1 MAELNF
7 KVNADVEQLVKLR
20 QEVEALKKALQDFD
34 AGGNTKG
41 FDELNKKYQESTAKL
56 KEYEKQIESYQRIMQ
71 QLNISSGVADSARQ
85 ITTELNNATDV
96 FVEQQIRVKDLDKE
110 LRELN
115 KTYLKMSEADRMA
128 QSGQDLLK
136 EIKQKTAARQAEAA
150 VLKDLRKEYQ
160 SNMAMEK
167 AAADSLV
174 ALRQQL
180 SVLTKEFDRLSA
192 ADRNAEAGSNLIKQI
207 QTLQTE
213 LNAAEQ
219 ATGRYQRN
227 VGNYA
232 SAWNG
237 LGVSV
242 QQVARELPSLA
253 VSANTFFLA
262 ISNNLPMLIDELKKA
277 QAEYKAFQA
286 AVKAGQT
293 DVAKVASVWK
303 QLASAVFSWQT
314 ALVVGITLLSVYGKD
329 IINFTK
335 SLFNAGEAIK
345 DVDEL
350 QKEMNKSFSDSV
362 KGVGQQINK
371 FKSLKREW
379 QELGS
384 NVKAQEEYIKRNE
397 SAFKQMGI
405 AIDGVND
412 VENLFNNGTQAF
424 IESLKLR
431 AQATAAQ
438 KLAAEE
444 YEKAF
449 KKEIEAE
456 EARQKANDVRT
467 KNEIDN
473 TAVLQDTRYGNI
485 KSYQEL
491 VDERAKSFENEAAAI
506 DKDAESIRKNADAY
520 FELAKS
526 KEDAAKKTLEKAG
539 IESYDEYADEQ
550 AKAAKQAAEKA
561 AEEQL
566 KVQQKLNEQLLDL
579 RQRNQQAEIN
589 LMSDGTE
596 KKLAQ
601 IELDYDKAIAEI
613 KKREKEW
620 REAQSGDLTADQQKE
635 IRQAYVV
642 EYVKKMRSEQKVETD
657 DFQAERDAMNAYL
670 KEYGTFQEK
679 KLAITEE
686 YNAKISKATTEG
698 EKLSL
703 AAEMKRQLAEIDTE
717 ANKTTNAITLLFGDM
732 KEKSLKEITELAKKG
747 EEALKFLQ
755 GGKWDAAQ
763 GIDFGITKEQ
773 FDIWSQSPDK
783 LKDISDAINENRQ
796 AADEM
801 RPAFDKVTL
810 GLKQFFNAGND
821 TKKLR
826 EALATIE
833 SGLNEITG
841 SVNFLADSFSSLGE
855 AFGSDLMSNIGEGL
869 SVATSAIDK
878 AMQGAQVGS
887 IFGGIGAAAGAAI
900 GVVTSLASAI
910 AGIHDKKNEKR
921 IQKLQEQIDLLDK
934 GYEKLGRE
942 IEKAFSTDA
951 SKLISQQNELLE
963 QQKLLIQQ
971 QILEEKDK
979 KKTDDAKLKEYQDQ
993 IDQIN
998 EQLEDNAEAMA
1009 EALTGTSVMSAIDE
1023 LANAYADAWKA
1034 GTDAAESSAAAVQS
1048 LIRTAIIEFLK
1059 SKLSPTVEEFMNKL
1073 ADYMTDGIIS
1083 PWEDAE
1089 LQKLKDKMD
1098 AEAEK
1103 IFNTS
1108 KDYLEDKTEKTTT
1121 EQTPT
1126 AGGFETMSQESA
1138 DELNGRFTALQMTG
1152 EELLLLQQERSM
1164 QMTMIYESVQGAV
1177 QSISSMYNI
1186 ADETRTHV
1194 VYCYME
1200 LQQINDNTANMV
1212 KQLKETVIK
1221 LGNIENNTNRL

>member
-41 FDELNKKYQESTAKL
+41 FDELNKKYQESIAKL
-56 KEYEKQIESYQRIMQ
+56 KEYEQQIESYQRIMQ

-115 KTYLKMSEADRMA
+115 KTYLKMSESDRMA

-160 SNMAMEK
+160 SNIAMEK

-180 SVLTKEFDRLSA
+180 SLLTKEFDRLSA
-192 ADRNAEAGSNLIKQI
+192 ADRNAEVGNNLIKQI

-262 ISNNLPMLIDELKKA
+262 ISNNLPTLIDEYKKA
-277 QAEYKAFQA
+277 AEAHKAYKEAIEQGEEAEEVPSAF
-286 AVKAGQT
+286 KELI
-293 DVAKVASVWK
+293 S
-303 QLASAVFSWQT
+303 SVFSWQT
-314 ALVVGITLLSVYGKD
+314 ALVVAITLLSTYSEEIKSFIG
-329 IINFTK
+329 
-335 SLFNAGEAIK
+335 SLFSTKKAIK

-350 QKEMNKSFSDSV
+350 QQEMNKAFEDSV
-362 KGVGQQINK
+362 KGIGQQINK

-444 YEKAF
+444 YEKAL

-456 EARQKANDVRT
+456 EARQKADDVRK

-491 VDERAKSFENEAAAI
+491 VDERAKSFKNEAAAI

-526 KEDAAKKTLEKAG
+526 KEDAAKKTLENAG

-732 KEKSLKEITELAKKG
+732 KEKSLKEITELAEKG
-747 EEALKFLQ
+747 EAALKFLQ

-855 AFGSDLMSNIGEGL
+855 AFGSDLMSSIGEGL

-910 AGIHDKKNEKR
+910 AGIHDKKNEQR
-921 IQKLQEQIDLLDK
+921 IQKLQEQIDALDK

-951 SKLISQQNELLE
+951 SKLIEQQNELLK

-979 KKTDDAKLKEYQDQ
+979 KKTDDAKLKEYQNQ

-998 EQLEDNAEAMA
+998 QQLEDNAEAVV

-1034 GTDAAESSAAAVQS
+1034 GTDAAESSATAVQS

-1059 SKLSPTVEEFMNKL
+1059 SKLSPSVEEFMKKL
-1073 ADYMTDGIIS
+1073 SEYMSDGIIS

-1108 KDYLEDKTEKTTT
+1108 KDYLEDKTEETTT

-1126 AGGFETMSQESA
+1126 SGGLETMSQESA

-1164 QMTMIYESVQGAV
+1164 QMTMIYESVQSAV